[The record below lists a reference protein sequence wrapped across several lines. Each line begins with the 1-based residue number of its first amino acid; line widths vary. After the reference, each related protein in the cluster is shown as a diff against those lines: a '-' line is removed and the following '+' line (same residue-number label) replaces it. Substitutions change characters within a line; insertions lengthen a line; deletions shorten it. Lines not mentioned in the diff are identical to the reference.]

1 MGAGTGAPLS
11 GGPLHA
17 DLDRLYRIPLAEE
30 TLPGALH
37 QADPPADTSEPV
49 PAAAPGHGLDPVEL
63 TERALE
69 RIAATDGELRAWAL
83 VDADGARAQAETAR
97 ARAER
102 GNPGPLHGLR
112 SG

>member
-17 DLDRLYRIPLAEE
+17 DLDRLYGIPLAEE

-49 PAAAPGHGLDPVEL
+49 TGWV
-63 TERALE
+63 
-69 RIAATDGELRAWAL
+69 
-83 VDADGARAQAETAR
+83 
-97 ARAER
+97 
-102 GNPGPLHGLR
+102 
-112 SG
+112 

>member
-1 MGAGTGAPLS
+1 M
-11 GGPLHA
+11 
-17 DLDRLYRIPLAEE
+17 
-30 TLPGALH
+30 
-37 QADPPADTSEPV
+37 
-49 PAAAPGHGLDPVEL
+49 EL

-102 GNPGPLHGLR
+102 GNPGPLHGLPVGVKDLIDVAGLPTGGGSKHLSADR
-112 SG
+112 AGNASRPPTPDARPGSGRPAP